1 MSDRGPSDLEIETRT
16 RSAWRNLSW
25 VWLVPLVALAVTLGV
40 AWKTWA
46 DRGRPIE
53 IAFENAGGVIA
64 DETTLRY
71 RDVVIGSVDRVE
83 FVPDLS
89 SIVVTALI
97 DRTIADSLPE
107 DAQFWVVRPEV
118 STSGVSGLNTVLSGV
133 YIETAFEPSPGAQ
146 ADRFEG
152 LPQPPLV
159 APGTEGT
166 TITLRTDD
174 AAQLSAGAPIF
185 HKGIE
190 VGRIEK
196 PELLFTRDGV
206 VFDAFVEEPYDE
218 LLNSATRFWLTSG
231 FSLSLGTGGLDLSV
245 GSLANLVRGG
255 LSFDTVFS
263 GGVPITEGQVFE
275 LFESE
280 DAART
285 SAFSDPF
292 ENAVELVVEFKDSV
306 SGLSAGS
313 PVNLRGVRIGSVGA
327 INAIVREGDNG
338 REVRLRATLSIDPSR
353 LGLGDENVDEATVV
367 DFFSEAVREGMRA
380 RLGFQSLFSQALVV
394 ELVRVPDA
402 EPAALVLLP
411 DTPPLL
417 PSVQS
422 ELPNL
427 GATAEGLLARIDNLP
442 VEEVLDQAIATMAA
456 IETFAADEG
465 LRDAP
470 DALVSLLDDARGLV
484 GSEDIQALPAE
495 INAAV
500 SDLRS
505 IISTMEQAGAV
516 EQVLSA
522 FRSVDDAAG
531 SVTDFAGDISG
542 AAGEVEELI
551 RRLQALT
558 DKANELE
565 LNEFVVSA
573 RELVE
578 SADRLIDSD
587 DTRALPA
594 SLSAALDEAR
604 RALAELREGGAVE
617 NLNSTLASADDAA
630 QAIEE
635 AAATL
640 PEIASRIDTL
650 VNETRSV
657 IASYGAQSNFNRA
670 TLDSLREIQNAA
682 ESLSKLARAP
692 ERNPNSIPFGR

>member
-25 VWLVPLVALAVTLGV
+25 VWLVPLAALAVTLGV

-53 IAFENAGGVIA
+53 IVFENASGVVA
-64 DETTLRY
+64 DETTVRY
-71 RDVVIGSVDRVE
+71 RDVVIGSVERVG
-83 FVPDLS
+83 FVADLS
-89 SIVVTALI
+89 SIVVTVRV

-107 DAQFWVVRPEV
+107 NARFWVVRPEV
-118 STSGVSGLNTVLSGV
+118 STSGVTGLTTVLSGV
-133 YIETAFEPSPGAQ
+133 YIEAAFEPSPGAQ
-146 ADRFEG
+146 AERFVG
-152 LPQPPLV
+152 LKQAPLV
-159 APGTEGT
+159 APGTAGT

-174 AAQLSAGAPIF
+174 AAQLTAGAPIF

-190 VGRIEK
+190 VGRIEQ

-206 VFDAFVEEPYDE
+206 VFDAFIEEPYNE

-263 GGVPITEGQVFE
+263 GGVPVTEGQVFE
-275 LFESE
+275 LYESE
-280 DAART
+280 DAARS
-285 SAFSDPF
+285 SAFSNPF

-313 PVNLRGVRIGSVGA
+313 PVNLRGVRIGSVSA
-327 INAIVREGDNG
+327 INAIVREGENG

-353 LGLGDENVDEATVV
+353 LGLGDDDVEETTVI
-367 DFFSEAVREGMRA
+367 DFLSEAVREGLRA

-394 ELVRVPDA
+394 ELVRVPEA

-411 DTPPLL
+411 DLPPQI

-465 LRDAP
+465 LREAP

-484 GSEDIQALPAE
+484 GSEDIQALPGE

-500 SDLRS
+500 SDLRT

-516 EQVLSA
+516 DQVLSA
-522 FRSVDDAAG
+522 FKSVDDAAN
-531 SVTDFAGDISG
+531 SVTAFAGDVSG
-542 AAGEVEELI
+542 AADEVTELI
-551 RRLQALT
+551 KRLQALT

-565 LNEFVVSA
+565 LNEFLTSA

-587 DTRALPA
+587 ATRDLPA
-594 SLSAALDEAR
+594 SLTAALDEAR
-604 RALAELREGGAVE
+604 GALADLREGGAVE
-617 NLNSTLASADDAA
+617 NINATLASAGDAA
-630 QAIEE
+630 EAVEE
-635 AAATL
+635 AAGSL
-640 PEIASRIDTL
+640 PEIANRIDLL

-657 IASYGAQSNFNRA
+657 VASYGTNSNFNRE
-670 TLDSLREIQNAA
+670 TLNSLREIQNAA
-682 ESLSKLARAP
+682 EALSKLARAL
-692 ERNPNSIPFGR
+692 ERNPNSILFGR